1 MISGKQKKFLR
12 GLAHDK
18 NPLVQIGQRGLTEA
32 ATRQIDDALSD
43 HELIKVRIAAE
54 APIGRKEAAEEICS
68 RLGCEVAGSIGHVL
82 ILYRAHPD
90 NPVIALPTSTAATAG
105 EEV

>member
-18 NPLVQIGQRGLTEA
+18 NPLVQIGQRGLSDA
-32 ATRQIDDALSD
+32 VLRQVDDALSD
-43 HELIKVRIAAE
+43 HELIKVRLAAD
-54 APIGRKEAAEEICS
+54 APIDRKEAAEQICH
-68 RLGCEVAGSIGHVL
+68 RLACEVAGSIGHVL

-90 NPVIALPTSTAATAG
+90 NPVIELPKASAATAG
-105 EEV
+105 EEA